1 MSDARAK
8 LYINTGVVTNK
19 SDIYNILRPL
29 LKQTVTYTYYRG
41 TQVTSSGTGWVER
54 VVVDHPEIASYF
66 TPLSICLNL
75 DSFDYLQFDTTSE
88 QLLVYT
94 LVIGSERVV
103 IEFAAGG
110 PRVVG
115 PTARR
120 RPGRPLPRNAEELAR
135 DLRFIQMELMM
146 SSERQRRGRGRL
158 ACLGPR
164 RAPSAA
170 AARPCARRGPRT
182 GAACCRTGCGS

>member
-1 MSDARAK
+1 MTDARAK

-19 SDIYNILRPL
+19 TDVYNILRPL

-41 TQVTSSGTGWVER
+41 TQVTSNGTGWVER
-54 VVVDHPEIASYF
+54 IVVDHPEIASYF

-103 IEFAAGG
+103 LEFAAGG
-110 PRVVG
+110 SRQTDTEESG
-115 PTARR
+115 N
-120 RPGRPLPRNAEELAR
+120 GRPLPRNAEELAR

-146 SSERQRRGRGRL
+146 S
-158 ACLGPR
+158 AD
-164 RAPSAA
+164 AA
-170 AARPCARRGPRT
+170 DEDEDA
-182 GAACCRTGCGS
+182 

>member
-1 MSDARAK
+1 MTDARAK
-8 LYINTGVVTNK
+8 LYINTGVVTNRT
-19 SDIYNILRPL
+19 DVYNILRPL
-29 LKQTVTYTYYRG
+29 LKQTVTYTYFRG

-54 VVVDHPEIASYF
+54 IVVDHPEIASYF

-103 IEFAAGG
+103 LEFAAGSS
-110 PRVVG
+110 RVDDAQDTG
-115 PTARR
+115 N
-120 RPGRPLPRNAEELAR
+120 GRPLPRNAEELAR

-146 SSERQRRGRGRL
+146 SSD
-158 ACLGPR
+158 
-164 RAPSAA
+164 AA
-170 AARPCARRGPRT
+170 DEDEDA
-182 GAACCRTGCGS
+182 

>member
-1 MSDARAK
+1 MTDARAK

-19 SDIYNILRPL
+19 TDVYNILRPL
-29 LKQTVTYTYYRG
+29 LKQTVTYTYYRAN
-41 TQVTSSGTGWVER
+41 QVTSTGTGWVER
-54 VVVDHPEIASYF
+54 IVVDHPEIASYF

-103 IEFAAGG
+103 LEFAAGG
-110 PRVVG
+110 SRQDG
-115 PTARR
+115 QEESGN
-120 RPGRPLPRNAEELAR
+120 GRPLPRNAEELAR

-146 SSERQRRGRGRL
+146 S
-158 ACLGPR
+158 AD
-164 RAPSAA
+164 AA
-170 AARPCARRGPRT
+170 DEDEDA
-182 GAACCRTGCGS
+182 

>member
-1 MSDARAK
+1 MTDARAK

-19 SDIYNILRPL
+19 TDVYNILRPL
-29 LKQTVTYTYYRG
+29 LKQTVTYSYFRG

-54 VVVDHPEIASYF
+54 IVIDHPEIASYF

-75 DSFDYLQFDTTSE
+75 DSFDYLQFDTTSD

-103 IEFAAGG
+103 LEFAAGG
-110 PRVVG
+110 SRLEEG
-115 PTARR
+115 AESTN
-120 RPGRPLPRNAEELAR
+120 GRPLPRNAEELAR

-146 SSERQRRGRGRL
+146 SSDTADEDED
-158 ACLGPR
+158 A
-164 RAPSAA
+164 
-170 AARPCARRGPRT
+170 
-182 GAACCRTGCGS
+182 